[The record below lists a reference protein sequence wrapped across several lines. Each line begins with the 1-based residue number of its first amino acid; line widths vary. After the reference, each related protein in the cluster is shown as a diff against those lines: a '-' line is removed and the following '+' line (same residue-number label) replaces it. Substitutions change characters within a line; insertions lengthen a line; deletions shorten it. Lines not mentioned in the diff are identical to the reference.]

1 MWHVRIIETEDVS
14 GQRVIV
20 VENARIADSAAF
32 RGIFLIPSAGI
43 SIFPILPSG
52 RKVVP
57 VACHWEGSQDGD
69 DFIDI
74 MVLDD
79 MIQIHESYSGEV
91 IRRVGCC
98 EEEQSLLASD
108 WFGRFRKM
116 ILKALRIR
124 NGR

>member
-1 MWHVRIIETEDVS
+1 MWHVRIIETEEVS
-14 GQRVIV
+14 RQRVIF
-20 VENARIADSAAF
+20 VENARIAESAPF
-32 RGIFLIPSAGI
+32 GGIFLIPSAGI
-43 SIFPILPSG
+43 SVFPMLTSG

-79 MIQIHESYSGEV
+79 KIQIDEVYSGPV
-91 IRRVGCC
+91 IRRLGCH
-98 EEEQSLLASD
+98 EDVHPFLPRNWVVRLWQV
-108 WFGRFRKM
+108 
-116 ILKALRIR
+116 ILKTLRIR